1 MTATPK
7 NVVVLLLD
15 SLNRHE
21 MGAYGG
27 TNFDTPNLD
36 RLAARSVRF
45 TNHHTGSLH
54 VFLHATTFWLV
65 PGISSGSRG
74 VLLNCGKNQLLLRC
88 AVPE

>member
-1 MTATPK
+1 MKWVHTVALILIRQILI
-7 NVVVLLLD
+7 VLLRVPFD
-15 SLNRHE
+15 SRI
-21 MGAYGG
+21 
-27 TNFDTPNLD
+27 TTP
-36 RLAARSVRF
+36 VRC
-45 TNHHTGSLH
+45 H